1 MASPSKKRKADGD
14 TGSVPG
20 TPTPSGGA
28 AASSGAQQ
36 PKPKKRKPVAPG
48 TPIKSEPDAQQP
60 SAAAAAAASARPQI
74 SPGTELS
81 TAQLVSW
88 LRMSPGATTREC
100 IHYFQPALTDDAK
113 KAKFTALVKE
123 VASLKGGV
131 LALKAHYRD
140 SYNVNGNGKAAI
152 AA

>member
-28 AASSGAQQ
+28 ATSSGAQE

-60 SAAAAAAASARPQI
+60 STGAAASARPQI

-140 SYNVNGNGKAAI
+140 SYNVNENGKAAV